1 MNTWWFAS
9 RASGMVLWLILAASV
24 GWGLAVSGRVLR
36 RKGLPAWML
45 DLHKHLGTLA
55 AWFTALHLYS
65 LWADSYVTF
74 GWRELFIPMASGWKP
89 GAVAWGI
96 VAFYLLVIV
105 QGSSLIMKRLPRRL
119 WHRVHLLSLPLFVT
133 GSAHGILAGSDWGN
147 TAVRSTAIV
156 VATSLVWIATMRIAK
171 PTKAD
176 RNGAGDDRIAAAR
189 AARDARNAAKVEA
202 ASTGSFAP
210 PVPGTDQQGPPIG
223 AQTPAESVGSLGS

>member
-55 AWFTALHLYS
+55 GWFTAVHLYA

-89 GAVAWGI
+89 GAVTWGI

-105 QGSSLIMKRLPRRL
+105 QGSSLIMKRLPRKL
-119 WHRVHLLSLPLFVT
+119 WHRVHLLSVPLFVT
-133 GSAHGILAGSDWGN
+133 GSLHGIFAGSDWGN

-156 VATSLVWIATMRIAK
+156 VGTSLVWIATLRIAK

-176 RNGAGDDRIAAAR
+176 RQNAGDDRIAVAR
-189 AARDARNAAKVEA
+189 AARDARDAAKVA
-202 ASTGSFAP
+202 AASFAP
-210 PVPGTDQQGPPIG
+210 PLPGTQHQGPSVPHQP
-223 AQTPAESVGSLGS
+223 AAESMSS